1 MQITFIIPCFNASK
15 IINENNKKLNKFIKK
30 TKIKEKIIYINDGSE
45 DDTLRE
51 LKKIKS
57 KNIRIIN
64 NKYNLGK
71 SKSIINVLKTV
82 KAKNVVLIDCD
93 LPYFEYLKT
102 TIKNLRKYDLITI
115 NRKLKNSINIDKRK
129 NLYKITRNFISNFL
143 GILVEKKLKL
153 NVNGDTQA
161 GLKAFRMNSHIKK
174 NKFFSKYYFLDIEL
188 INLFKKKKL
197 KIKLIPVKFKISD
210 QSNIKFFSLKNF
222 KIIFEFFKVLKKIS
236 I

>member
-1 MQITFIIPCFNASK
+1 MQITFIIPCYNASK

-30 TKIKEKIIYINDGSE
+30 AKIKGKIIYINDGSE
-45 DDTLRE
+45 DNTLKE

-57 KNIRIIN
+57 KNIKIIN

-82 KAKNVVLIDCD
+82 NAKNVVLIDCD
-93 LPYFEYLKT
+93 LPYFRYLRT
-102 TIKNLRKYDLITI
+102 TIKNLKKYDLVTI
-115 NRKLKNSINIDKRK
+115 NRKLKNSINLDKRK

-143 GILVEKKLKL
+143 GVLVEKKLKL
-153 NVNGDTQA
+153 DVNGDPQA
-161 GLKAFRMNSHIKK
+161 GLKAFKMNSLIMK
-174 NKFFSKYYFLDIEL
+174 NKFISKYYFLDIEL
-188 INLFKKKKL
+188 INLFKQKKL

-210 QSNIKFFSLKNF
+210 KSSIKFFSLKNF
-222 KIIFEFFKVLKKIS
+222 KIIFEFFKVLKKIN

>member
-1 MQITFIIPCFNASK
+1 MQITFIIPCYNASK

-30 TKIKEKIIYINDGSE
+30 AKIKGKIIYINDGSE
-45 DDTLRE
+45 DNTLKE

-57 KNIRIIN
+57 KNIKIIN

-82 KAKNVVLIDCD
+82 NAKNVVLIDCD
-93 LPYFEYLKT
+93 LPYFRYLRT
-102 TIKNLRKYDLITI
+102 TIKNLKKYDLVTI
-115 NRKLKNSINIDKRK
+115 NRKLKNSINLDKRK

-143 GILVEKKLKL
+143 GVLVEKKLKL
-153 NVNGDTQA
+153 DVNGDTQA
-161 GLKAFRMNSHIKK
+161 GLKAFKMNSLIKK
-174 NKFFSKYYFLDIEL
+174 NKFISKYYFLDIEL
-188 INLFKKKKL
+188 INLFKQKKL

-210 QSNIKFFSLKNF
+210 QSSIKFFSLKNL
-222 KIIFEFFKVLKKIS
+222 KIIFEFFKVLKKIN

>member
-1 MQITFIIPCFNASK
+1 MQITFIIPCYNASK

-30 TKIKEKIIYINDGSE
+30 AKIKGKIIYINDGSE
-45 DDTLRE
+45 DNTLKE

-57 KNIRIIN
+57 KNIKIIN

-82 KAKNVVLIDCD
+82 NAKNVVLIDCD
-93 LPYFEYLKT
+93 LPYFRYLGT
-102 TIKNLRKYDLITI
+102 TIKNLKKYDLVTI
-115 NRKLKNSINIDKRK
+115 NRKLKNSINLDKRK

-143 GILVEKKLKL
+143 GVLVEKKLKL
-153 NVNGDTQA
+153 DVNGDTQA
-161 GLKAFRMNSHIKK
+161 GLKAFKMNSQIKK
-174 NKFFSKYYFLDIEL
+174 NKFISKYYFLDIEL

-210 QSNIKFFSLKNF
+210 QSSIKIFSLKNF
-222 KIIFEFFKVLKKIS
+222 KIIFEFFKVLKKIH

>member
-1 MQITFIIPCFNASK
+1 MQITFIIPCYNASK

-30 TKIKEKIIYINDGSE
+30 AKIKGKIIYINDGSE
-45 DDTLRE
+45 DNTLKE

-57 KNIRIIN
+57 KNIKIIN

-82 KAKNVVLIDCD
+82 NAKNVVLIDCD
-93 LPYFEYLKT
+93 LPYFRYLRT
-102 TIKNLRKYDLITI
+102 TIKNLKKYDLVTI
-115 NRKLKNSINIDKRK
+115 NRKLKNSINLDKRK

-143 GILVEKKLKL
+143 GVLVEKKLKL
-153 NVNGDTQA
+153 DVNGDTQA
-161 GLKAFRMNSHIKK
+161 GLKAFKMNSQIKK
-174 NKFFSKYYFLDIEL
+174 NKFISKYYFLDIEL
-188 INLFKKKKL
+188 INLFKQKKL

-210 QSNIKFFSLKNF
+210 KSSIKFFSLKNF
-222 KIIFEFFKVLKKIS
+222 KIIFEFFKVLKKIN